1 MIFIL
6 FTSHIKTVIANEAK
20 RSAAI
25 FEIASSAKPPR
36 NDILEVGVGSCLPG
50 PVISHFSLF
59 TSLL

>member
-25 FEIASSAKPPR
+25 FQIASSAKPPR
-36 NDILEVGVGSCLPG
+36 NDIWKWESAAACLAP
-50 PVISHFSLF
+50 
-59 TSLL
+59 